1 MRLIGLL
8 LVVGIIGFFWS
19 RRNASVSPT
28 TDVDE
33 VMATP
38 VAQPALVSP
47 GSTPPPKES
56 SGLRRPIDRTR
67 NVLDQVKSRN
77 GAGEFYF
84 AAVGI
89 SRSLIA

>member
-19 RRNASVSPT
+19 RRNASVNST

-33 VMATP
+33 AMATP
-38 VAQPALVSP
+38 VAQPALVSSV
-47 GSTPPPKES
+47 STPAPTES

-77 GAGEFYF
+77 GAGEF
-84 AAVGI
+84 
-89 SRSLIA
+89 